1 MGMNNAVFLEVIE
14 WIDQSGSEL
23 LHRIPET
30 GSGEIKF
37 GAQLTV
43 RESQAGIF
51 FYRGRAVHIF
61 GPGRHTLKTA
71 NIPILNKILS
81 IPWGMT
87 SPLRAEVYF
96 VNMKTF
102 TNQKWGTRDPV
113 AFKDRELG
121 LVRLRAFGLFS
132 VRVLQPLLF
141 VNSLVGTMNEFTTAN
156 IEEFFSS
163 VIVSR
168 LNDYLGEH
176 LQSLFDLPGQYSE
189 MAQELARILLEDFS
203 HFGIGLP
210 QFYINSITPPQEVQ
224 KAIDDKS
231 KLGLFKN
238 LDDLMRL
245 KAASAMEKAAENPGA
260 PGAGMGAGLG
270 MMMPAMLMQQYG
282 GGFPAPGEV
291 QKCHE
296 CGGQI
301 PANAQFCPLCGH
313 QLVIFSQCRQ
323 CGKNLPPSAFFCPRC
338 GTAVEKA
345 PQKKSCGKCGYE
357 NLFNSIFCN
366 QCGERLA

>member
-1 MGMNNAVFLEVIE
+1 
-14 WIDQSGSEL
+14 
-23 LHRIPET
+23 
-30 GSGEIKF
+30 
-37 GAQLTV
+37 
-43 RESQAGIF
+43 
-51 FYRGRAVHIF
+51 
-61 GPGRHTLKTA
+61 
-71 NIPILNKILS
+71 
-81 IPWGMT
+81 
-87 SPLRAEVYF
+87 
-96 VNMKTF
+96 
-102 TNQKWGTRDPV
+102 
-113 AFKDRELG
+113 
-121 LVRLRAFGLFS
+121 
-132 VRVLQPLLF
+132 VLQPLLF